1 MILWI
6 NLRIA
11 LQALV
16 ANKMRSLLTM
26 LGVIIGVAAVVALVS
41 LGQGAQ
47 EQITGQIE
55 GIGANLI
62 SVIPGRLEE
71 YRTVGA
77 SGTAQTLTLSDAE
90 ALATLPGVV
99 AVAPIYQSG
108 AQLVA
113 VGKNAFAA
121 VYGIT
126 PTYLEVYTMEVELGR
141 FFTKAEVDARARVA
155 VLGYRTAEDL
165 FGGLNPLGKRVRM
178 KGALFEVIGVM
189 EEMGG
194 GGPAGS
200 VDERVYIPLTTA
212 YRILGGRPASGGGY
226 LVSAIS
232 LSAASPDEVDR
243 TADRVKELLRR
254 RHKLGP
260 EDEDDFLVFS
270 QQDILGAAQ
279 EVTGI
284 LTIFLG
290 AIAAI
295 SLLVGGI
302 GIMNIMLVSVTE
314 RTREIGIRKA
324 VGARRRHILVQ
335 FLIEALVQTLLG
347 GALGVGLAAVIVA
360 VVERTGVLTAQ
371 VQPGCVALGLGFS
384 AAVGLFFG
392 IYPAWR
398 AAALDPIVALRYE

>member
-1 MILWI
+1 MILWT
-6 NLRIA
+6 NLRVA
-11 LQALV
+11 LRALA

-47 EQITGQIE
+47 TEITSQIE

-62 SVIPGRLEE
+62 FVIPGRLED
-71 YRTVGA
+71 RGVVGA
-77 SGTAQTLTLSDAE
+77 SGTAQTLTLSDAK
-90 ALATLPGVV
+90 AVATLPGVV
-99 AVAPIYQSG
+99 AMAPIYQSSG
-108 AQLVA
+108 QLIA
-113 VGKNAFAA
+113 TGRNTYAPI
-121 VYGIT
+121 YGTT
-126 PTYLEVYTMEVELGR
+126 PTYLKVYNTKVELGR
-141 FFTKAEVDARARVA
+141 FFTTAEVDARARVV
-155 VLGYRTAEDL
+155 VLGYQTAEDL
-165 FGGLNPLGKRVRM
+165 FGSLNPLGKRVRV

-189 EEMGG
+189 EERGG
-194 GGPAGS
+194 QN
-200 VDERVYIPLTTA
+200 DERVYIPLTTA
-212 YRILGGRPASGGGY
+212 YRILGGRAASSGEY
-226 LVSAIS
+226 LVSIIS
-232 LSAASPDEVDR
+232 VSAASSDEVGETTDR
-243 TADRVKELLRR
+243 IAGLLRR
-254 RHKLGP
+254 RHRLGP
-260 EDEDDFLVFS
+260 EDEDDFLIFS
-270 QQDILGAAQ
+270 QQDILSVTE
-279 EVTGI
+279 EVTSI

-347 GALGVGLAAVIVA
+347 GAIGVGVAAAIVA
-360 VVERTGVLTAQ
+360 VVERTGVLSAQ

>member
-1 MILWI
+1 MILWT
-6 NLRIA
+6 NLRVA
-11 LQALV
+11 LRALA

-47 EQITGQIE
+47 TEITSQIE

-62 SVIPGRLEE
+62 FVIPGRLED
-71 YRTVGA
+71 RGVVSA
-77 SGTAQTLTLSDAE
+77 SGTAQTLTLSDAK
-90 ALATLPGVV
+90 AVATLPGVV
-99 AVAPIYQSG
+99 AMAPIYQSSG
-108 AQLVA
+108 QLIA
-113 VGKNAFAA
+113 TGRNTYAPI
-121 VYGIT
+121 YGTT
-126 PTYLEVYTMEVELGR
+126 PTYLKVYNTKVELGR
-141 FFTKAEVDARARVA
+141 FFTAAEVDARARVV
-155 VLGYRTAEDL
+155 VLGYQTAEDL
-165 FGGLNPLGKRVRM
+165 FGSLNPLGKRVRV

-189 EEMGG
+189 EERGG
-194 GGPAGS
+194 QN
-200 VDERVYIPLTTA
+200 DERVYIPLTTA
-212 YRILGGRPASGGGY
+212 YRILGGRAASSGEY
-226 LVSAIS
+226 LVSIIS
-232 LSAASPDEVDR
+232 VSAASSDEVGETTDR
-243 TADRVKELLRR
+243 IAGLLRR
-254 RHKLGP
+254 RHRLGP
-260 EDEDDFLVFS
+260 EDEDDFLIFS
-270 QQDILGAAQ
+270 QQDILSVTE
-279 EVTGI
+279 EVTSI

-347 GALGVGLAAVIVA
+347 GAIGVGVAAAIVA
-360 VVERTGVLTAQ
+360 VVERTSVLSAQ

-398 AAALDPIVALRYE
+398 AATLDPIVALRYE